1 MARIWTCGPTIVYLS
16 HESRLSMAR
25 RAAKKAT
32 PAKKATVKR
41 TLINKA
47 PAKKQGRP
55 KKQVDERLQ
64 YYTPKR
70 GRKDAVLLDQLS
82 SGDPLETLN
91 VAHAEAGDDGI
102 LYVSD
107 TTAKPE
113 VPGPDVRRVLGT
125 NLERWMDRT
134 GWKFYKRRP
143 LEEGGRI
150 YAIAVKQ

>member
-16 HESRLSMAR
+16 PESRLSMAR

-32 PAKKATVKR
+32 PAKKATVKK

-47 PAKKQGRP
+47 PE

-70 GRKDAVLLDQLS
+70 GRKDAILLDQLS
-82 SGDPLETLN
+82 SGDPFDPLN
-91 VAHAEAGDDGI
+91 AAHAEAGDDGI

-107 TTAKPE
+107 TTVKPD
-113 VPGPDVRRVLGT
+113 VVGPDVDVRRVLGS
-125 NLERWMDRT
+125 NLERWLDRT
-134 GWKFYKRRP
+134 GWEFYKRRP
-143 LEEGGRI
+143 LEESGRI